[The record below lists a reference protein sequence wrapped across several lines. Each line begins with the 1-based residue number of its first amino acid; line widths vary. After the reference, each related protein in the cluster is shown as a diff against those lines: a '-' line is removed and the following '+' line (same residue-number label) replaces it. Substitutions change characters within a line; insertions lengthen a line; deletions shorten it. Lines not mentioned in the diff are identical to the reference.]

1 LAATGFLI
9 LNTQPSTLNPPMI
22 QPVAGVA
29 PSQLQEVTVM
39 TVWPS
44 VSATPTGRFWG
55 RLFAWDLGFPLFG
68 VPITLGRLF
77 ALASIPFML
86 ALYFLMRLPRFPG
99 VLIGITNPW
108 CQHYRLTNRRVVVEN
123 PFGPEL
129 KGVSL
134 DRFDTIETI
143 VEPGQAWFNAGDLV
157 FRQGKV
163 ETFRI
168 WGVPRPETFRQT
180 CLKARMSFV
189 GVQQARAAGQAV

>member
-1 LAATGFLI
+1 
-9 LNTQPSTLNPPMI
+9 MK

-29 PSQLQEVTVM
+29 PSELKEVTVM

-44 VSATPTGRFWG
+44 VCATAAGRFWG
-55 RLFAWDLGFPLFG
+55 RLFDIELGFRLFG
-68 VPITLGRLF
+68 VPLTLGRLF

-86 ALYFLMRLPRFPG
+86 ALYFLLRLPRFPF
-99 VLIGITNPW
+99 VLIGIKNPFCW
-108 CQHYRLTNRRVVVEN
+108 VYRLTNRRVVVEN
-123 PFGPEL
+123 PFGGEL

-134 DRFDTIETI
+134 DRFDSIE
-143 VEPGQAWFNAGDLV
+143 VVVQPGQAWFKAGDLV
-157 FRQGKV
+157 FRQGAV

-189 GVQQARAAGQAV
+189 GVQQAKAAGVAV